1 MGGKLVNTNPADW
14 IFSFILVSRKSPR
27 SSFQWQIKKET
38 DNIRNISGLTKWVE
52 KVAGKMINCYY
63 CYDLVVTYLIR
74 LVCFTKPRHPFPKF
88 SVHVLNQ
95 LNIKI
100 KHEFASLTP
109 ALSSHHFLQLINS
122 QVSCWQVTKVLIFCR
137 CTSPWG
143 IIWNQFNSYTDTLG
157 NVEYLRWNYLSIL
170 GRYFCFLHTITFSYI
185 SRSCHLQHNLTDT

>member
-27 SSFQWQIKKET
+27 SSFQWQIKRKQTTLET
-38 DNIRNISGLTKWVE
+38 FLDLQNELKKLLEKWY
-52 KVAGKMINCYY
+52 CYY

-74 LVCFTKPRHPFPKF
+74 FVCFTKPRHPFPKF
-88 SVHVLNQ
+88 SVHVLNE

-100 KHEFASLTP
+100 KHEFTSLTP
-109 ALSSHHFLQLINS
+109 ALSSHHFLQLLNS

-170 GRYFCFLHTITFSYI
+170 GRYFCFLHTIAFSYI